1 MIWACGRISARKT
14 VPITPRAPTDVIGSH
29 RAVAIAFPRLAKEKR
44 SMRPS
49 VRKLVAA
56 VSAGGLDSNAIV
68 HLNYGEDQTVTV
80 DFNLVLTRGVFV
92 EAEGLGR
99 RVGV

>member
-1 MIWACGRISARKT
+1 MIWACARISARKT

-56 VSAGGLDSNAIV
+56 GSAGGLDGNAIV
-68 HLNYGEDQTVTV
+68 HLNYGGRPDRRGRLQSGP
-80 DFNLVLTRGVFV
+80 DPRGV
-92 EAEGLGR
+92 R
-99 RVGV
+99 